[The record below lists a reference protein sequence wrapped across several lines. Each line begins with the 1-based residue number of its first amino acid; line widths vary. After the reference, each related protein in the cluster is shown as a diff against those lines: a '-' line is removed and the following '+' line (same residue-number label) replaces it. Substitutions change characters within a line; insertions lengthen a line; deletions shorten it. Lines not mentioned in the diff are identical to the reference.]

1 MSVVF
6 IHIGLPKTG
15 TTHLQD
21 RLWRNRDLALESSGL
36 LYPGNRMTDHFH
48 AATHLQPE
56 RYLDWVNPD
65 FADAW
70 PNLVAQM
77 KAWPGKSLVSH
88 ELLATAKPEH
98 IATLLSDL
106 SFADEIHVIA
116 TVRDLARQ
124 LPSVWQENIK
134 NQRRADFAEFL
145 ASVREH
151 GPAVPG
157 FVPPVGGDEEEPF
170 WEFQDYV
177 RILSDWA
184 DAVGPQRV
192 HLVTVS
198 PSRDTPGESI
208 WERFLRVLDVDPAP
222 LTLDV
227 PTTNSSLPA
236 AQAEYLRRLNHHLQ
250 PSDVHWSRYDGVV
263 KGQVIQILKRAKG
276 APLGL
281 TAEQRVW
288 AAEAADDMVEAM
300 RTRGYQVTGDLAD
313 LAVSTTAGADA
324 EPPTDEQV
332 LDVAVETMAE
342 MVKQAP
348 IRDNRPRLRTRG
360 MNVVRRVRRRVLGW
374 RRSK

>member
-21 RLWRNRDLALESSGL
+21 RLWRNRDLALQSSGL

-145 ASVREH
+145 ASVRDH

-184 DAVGPQRV
+184 DAVGPKRV

-198 PSRDTPGESI
+198 PTRDTPGESI

>member
-21 RLWRNRDLALESSGL
+21 RLWRNRDLALRSSGL
-36 LYPGNRMTDHFH
+36 LYPGNHMTDHFH

-65 FADAW
+65 FDDAW
-70 PNLVAQM
+70 PNLLGQM
-77 KAWPGKSLVSH
+77 KAWPGKSLLSH
-88 ELLATAKPEH
+88 ELYATATPRH
-98 IATLLSDL
+98 IDTLMSDL

-157 FVPPVGGDEEEPF
+157 FVPPTDGGEEEPF

-177 RILSDWA
+177 RILADWA

-192 HLVTVS
+192 HLVTV
-198 PSRDTPGESI
+198 PTRRDTPGESI

-222 LTLDV
+222 LTMDV
-227 PTTNSSLPA
+227 PNLNSSLPA

-263 KGQVIQILKRAKG
+263 KGQVIQILKRAHG

-281 TAEQRVW
+281 SAEQRVW
-288 AAEAADDMVEAM
+288 AASAADDMVAAV
-300 RTRGYQVTGDLAD
+300 RSRGYVVSGDLAD
-313 LAVSTTAGADA
+313 LEVSTAAGVDA
-324 EPPTDEQV
+324 EPPTTQDI
-332 LDVAVETMAE
+332 LDVAVTTMAE
-342 MVKQAP
+342 MVKEAP
-348 IRDNRPRLRTRG
+348 IRDDRPRLRTRA
-360 MNVVRRVRRRVLGW
+360 MNVARRARRRVRALRR
-374 RRSK
+374 R